1 MLSGGS
7 DLLVQLREGRK
18 QADVIV
24 DLKVLPQANGVSL
37 NGGLKLGA
45 AVPCQKIYRDED
57 IAKAYPCLI
66 DSASLIGG
74 MQIQARASLGGNL
87 CNSSP
92 AADSIPSL
100 LVLGTMCHIRGPQGE
115 RTVPATEFCTGVGT
129 NVLQKGEYLESF
141 EFPAP
146 AAKSGAAFLRFIP
159 RNEMDIA
166 VANVAVWVQLD
177 ASGQRIED
185 ARVAVGACAPTP
197 LFVREAGEALKG
209 ESASSPDTRKL
220 AEAARAACKPITDM
234 RGSKEQRI
242 HLAGVLAERALKI
255 ALERATA

>member
-1 MLSGGS
+1 
-7 DLLVQLREGRK
+7 LLVQLREGRK
-18 QADVIV
+18 QADVII
-24 DLKVLPQANGVSL
+24 DLKVLPQANIMNL

-45 AVPCQKIYRDED
+45 AVPCQRIYRDQAL
-57 IAKAYPCLI
+57 AKAYPCLI

-115 RTVPATEFCTGVGT
+115 RTVPAHEFCTGVGT

-141 EFPAP
+141 EFPGP
-146 AAKSGAAFLRFIP
+146 AARSGAAFLRFIP

-166 VANVAVWVQLD
+166 VANAAVWVQLD

-185 ARVAVGACAPTP
+185 ARVALGAVAPTP
-197 LFVREAGEALKG
+197 LLVREAGEALKG
-209 ESASSPDTRKL
+209 QPAAAPDTRKM
-220 AEAARAACKPITDM
+220 AEAARAACRPITDM
-234 RGSKEQRI
+234 RGSADQRR

-255 ALERATA
+255 AVERATA

>member
-1 MLSGGS
+1 MSPIEYVRPNSPQDVVSALNDSAKQARVLSGGS

-18 QADVIV
+18 QADVMV

-45 AVPCQKIYRDED
+45 AVPCQKIYRDQD
-57 IAKAYPCLI
+57 IARVYPCLI

-100 LVLGTMCHIRGPQGE
+100 LVLGTVCHIRGPQGE
-115 RTVPATEFCTGVGT
+115 RTVQATEFCTGVGT

-146 AAKSGAAFLRFIP
+146 SAKSGAAFLRF
-159 RNEMDIA
+159 
-166 VANVAVWVQLD
+166 
-177 ASGQRIED
+177 
-185 ARVAVGACAPTP
+185 
-197 LFVREAGEALKG
+197 
-209 ESASSPDTRKL
+209 
-220 AEAARAACKPITDM
+220 
-234 RGSKEQRI
+234 
-242 HLAGVLAERALKI
+242 
-255 ALERATA
+255 